1 MSITFEIKH
10 TCKKTGARSGVIK
23 LKSGAYRTPLFMPV
37 GTQATVKTLSVDEI
51 EAVSAGIILG
61 NTYHLWLQPGDEL
74 IRNHGGIKGFMNWSG
89 GLLTDSGGYQVFSL
103 ANNRK
108 ITEEGV
114 HFKHHKSGE
123 ALFLSPEKSIA
134 IQENLGA
141 DMIMSFDE
149 CPPFHAEYD
158 YMKQSVERT
167 TRWAARGKTVHK
179 RSDQTLF
186 GIIQGGPH
194 EDLRMQSLQALTDIG
209 FDAYAIGGL
218 SVGETK
224 DEMYRVLDFLT
235 PKMPADKP
243 RYLMGVGSPD
253 CLINGVL
260 RGVDMFDCVLPTRIA
275 RNGTAMTSEG
285 PIVIKNARHFDSWE
299 ALDPECDCY
308 CCQNYSRAY
317 LRHLFK
323 ANEIL
328 GLRLFTIHNITFLLN
343 LMKNMRQAIREDRLL
358 DYCNKFYQ
366 SYYHKESN
374 YIFNAQ
380 IDKKHLI

>member
-1 MSITFEIKH
+1 VSITFEIKH

-149 CPPFHAEYD
+149 CPPFHADYD

-243 RYLMGVGSPD
+243 RYLMGVGTPEDLVEAVS
-253 CLINGVL
+253 
-260 RGVDMFDCVLPTRIA
+260 RGIDMFDCVNPTRL
-275 RNGTAMTSEG
+275 
-285 PIVIKNARHFDSWE
+285 ARHGSAYTQNGRIPIKAAAYKDDMGS
-299 ALDPECDCY
+299 LDPTCDCHVCKTY
-308 CCQNYSRAY
+308 TRSY

-323 ANEIL
+323 AEELL
-328 GLRLFTIHNITFLLN
+328 GPRLISYHNLYFLKRLMDDLRT
-343 LMKNMRQAIREDRLL
+343 AIETDRLSEF
-358 DYCNKFYQ
+358 KEAFYKT
-366 SYYHKESN
+366 YRP
-374 YIFNAQ
+374 
-380 IDKKHLI
+380 